1 MAMIDRYE
9 VMRRTTLA
17 NASLYRTLG
26 FPEGI
31 KLSKN
36 RTAWDEDEI
45 DSFLLSRPR
54 AFQGLVLEDIEITA
68 PVLALTI
75 TQVEAHTSLSRSQIN
90 RMVRASTF
98 PAPIKLSTR
107 KIGFLKHELD
117 AWLKTLPRATSKRVL
132 EPAK

>member
-1 MAMIDRYE
+1 MAMIDRHE
-9 VMRRTTLA
+9 VMRRTTFA
-17 NASLYRTLG
+17 NASLYRTPD

-36 RTAWDEDEI
+36 RTAWDEDEM
-45 DSFLLSRPR
+45 DTFLLTRPR
-54 AFQGLVLEDIEITA
+54 AFQGLVLEDIEITG
-68 PVLALTI
+68 PVQALTEK
-75 TQVEAHTSLSRSQIN
+75 QVEDYTSLSRSQIN

-117 AWLKTLPRATSKRVL
+117 AWLKALPRASSKRVL
-132 EPAK
+132 EPAE